1 MKKVAVVWSSP
12 NKEGLT
18 ASAKEQITRGVRDA
32 GAEIRHELS
41 GKENGFYPEGQLG
54 ASHPR

>member
-18 ASAKEQITRGVRDA
+18 ASAKEQITRGLRDA

-41 GKENGFYPEGQLG
+41 GKENGFLP
-54 ASHPR
+54 